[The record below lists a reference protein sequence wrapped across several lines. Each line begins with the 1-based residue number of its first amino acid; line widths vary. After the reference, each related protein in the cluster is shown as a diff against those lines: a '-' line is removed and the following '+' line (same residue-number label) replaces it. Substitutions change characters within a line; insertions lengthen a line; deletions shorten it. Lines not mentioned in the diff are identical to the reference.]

1 MKKYVQLTDEEQ
13 LALHKNF
20 LEEPDAFYEKAET
33 DLLKDA
39 LKRTYTERFYT
50 MTQLMKIGRMLSHAK
65 IIHNSDIKK
74 QSE

>member
-1 MKKYVQLTDEEQ
+1 MKQYSQLTEDEQ

-20 LEEPDAFYEKAET
+20 LQEPDVFYEKAET

-39 LKRTYTERFYT
+39 LKRSYTERFYT
-50 MTQLMKIGRMLSHAK
+50 MTNLMKLGRMLSNAK
-65 IIHNSDIKK
+65 IIPNPGAKK